1 MWKVVADSKKAKRL
15 SKEEIKKQL
24 LESMIIDKVVEF
36 EDLNKE
42 AEEIQDP
49 EKAAEIIKQ
58 YEDIIKTKKKGII
71 NVAYHQGQVFKRFK
85 EKEKFAKLVSELGIH
100 KTTIIFK
107 INVFKLCK
115 KYPKLLKSSIG
126 LGFFK
131 NYHKD
136 IKAICEENEKDFQC

>member
-1 MWKVVADSKKAKRL
+1 MWKDVADNKKSKRL
-15 SKEEIKKQL
+15 SKEEIKTL
-24 LESMIIDKVVEF
+24 LLNLMIIDENLEF
-36 EDLNKE
+36 DDLNKQ

-49 EKAAEIIKQ
+49 ENTAEIIKR

-71 NVAYHQGQVFKRFK
+71 NVPFHQGKIFKRFK
-85 EKEKFAKLVSELGIH
+85 EKEKFAKLVSELEIH

-107 INVFKLCK
+107 INVSNLCK
-115 KYPKLLKSSIG
+115 KYPKLLKSSID

>member
-1 MWKVVADSKKAKRL
+1 MWKDLADSKKAKRL

-24 LESMIIDKVVEF
+24 LDSMIIDVVVEF
-36 EDLNKE
+36 ENLNKE
-42 AEEIQDP
+42 AEKTQDP
-49 EKAAEIIKQ
+49 ETVVEIIKW
-58 YEDIIKTKKKGII
+58 YEDIIETKNKGII
-71 NVAYHQGQVFKRFK
+71 NIAYHQGQVFKRFK

-126 LGFFK
+126 LGFLKIIIRPLKQFARK
-131 NYHKD
+131 MKIVN
-136 IKAICEENEKDFQC
+136 NF